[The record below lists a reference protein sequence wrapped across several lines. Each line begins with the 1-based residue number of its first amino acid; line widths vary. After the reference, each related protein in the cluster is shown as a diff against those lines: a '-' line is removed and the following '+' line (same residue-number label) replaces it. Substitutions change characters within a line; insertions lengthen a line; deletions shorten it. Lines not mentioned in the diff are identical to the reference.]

1 MKTILKLMVIVSIA
15 ATVSTSSY
23 GETIDYIFDLNNAG
37 LVGGPWGKIA
47 LTDMNDG
54 TVKFE
59 VDPYEKSFSGV
70 GSNFGIQGFA
80 FNFGNK
86 GRDGNKLSFSNPSG
100 WSGEYDEDNIT
111 GYGPYDKF
119 DLEVKG
125 KGSNRQNP
133 LVFFVIP
140 PSDFTISI
148 DDFNTEESTNN
159 YLFAGHIAGFTEG
172 TLTSAKFADPAS
184 VPAPVPEPATMLLV
198 GSGLIGLVGYGRK
211 KFRGKR

>member
-1 MKTILKLMVIVSIA
+1 MKTILTLMVLFFWVVTI
-15 ATVSTSSY
+15 STSSY
-23 GETIDYIFDLNNAG
+23 GETIDYYFDLNNAG
-37 LVGGPWGKIA
+37 LVGGPWGKIT
-47 LTDMNDG
+47 LTDMSVL

-59 VDPYEKSFSGV
+59 VDPYENSFSGV

-80 FNFGNK
+80 FNFDNK
-86 GRDGNKLSFSNPSG
+86 GRDGNLLSFSNPSG

-125 KGSNRQNP
+125 NGSNRQNP
-133 LVFFVIP
+133 LVFFVTS

-148 DDFNTEESTNN
+148 HDFNMEESTND

-172 TLTSAKFADPAS
+172 TLTSAKFA